1 MDILKVVRGILK
13 QQRDTIISSLKMLS
27 YFEILCRCCKLEKL
41 SSPAENTEMAT
52 ISIL

>member
-13 QQRDTIISSLKMLS
+13 QQSDTITSLKMLS